1 MVDRRVWVKPD
12 SDLQTDWM
20 IHAKC
25 KGMATSAF
33 FSDDKPG
40 CEAKESA
47 ARVVCSGCPVRTLC
61 LDYAIEAPMDFGVW
75 GGLTWAERRKVVQA
89 RRPARNFAKSPSP
102 QRAEGDSQTTTSFD

>member
-1 MVDRRVWVKPD
+1 
-12 SDLQTDWM
+12 
-20 IHAKC
+20 
-25 KGMATSAF
+25 MATAAF

-40 CEAKESA
+40 CEAQESA

-89 RRPARNFAKSPSP
+89 RRQARNFAKSPSP